1 MQSSVGLVQKV
12 VEGNH
17 SVEGEVVLVVVLVGV
32 RRAASQWIG
41 SATNVASANGQTQN
55 AA

>member
-12 VEGNH
+12 VENH
-17 SVEGEVVLVVVLVGV
+17 RVEGEVVLVVVSVGV